1 MAPGR
6 LPEGDLA
13 VESVG
18 LPTYAETKDSGVEWL
33 GRVPAHWTM
42 RKMRQCASISG
53 GMTPSMEDG
62 RFWGGN
68 IPWVTP
74 KDMKTMVIGDSLL
87 RVTDTALA
95 ETTLRLVQ
103 SPAVLMVVRGMILA
117 RRVPIA
123 RTTVPVTI
131 NQDMKAL
138 APSPAL
144 NAAYMASFLDC
155 AHDGLFPL
163 IDEAGHGTRR
173 LPTERWL
180 DLPMAVPPEAEQT
193 AVVRFLDYV
202 GRRIRRYIRAKE
214 KLIVLLEEQK
224 QAVVNQ
230 AVTGQIDV
238 RTGQPHPAYKD
249 SGVEWLP
256 EVPTHWSMRRNVRLF
271 TERHE
276 TGFGDLPVL
285 EVSLRTGVQIR
296 DLEDGGRKQQMTDRD
311 KYKRAA
317 KGDLAYNMMRL
328 WQGAIGVVPTDGLV
342 SPAYVVARPLDAAEA
357 VYYDHLFRTN
367 SYKQQVNRNSRGIVS
382 DRNRL
387 YWDGFKRMAL
397 QGLVWNVS
405 ESG

>member
-68 IPWVTP
+68 VPWVTP

-180 DLPMAVPPEAEQT
+180 DLPMAIPPEAEQT

-202 GRRIRRYIRAKE
+202 GRRIRRSIRAKE
-214 KLIVLLEEQK
+214 KLIALLEEQK
-224 QAVVNQ
+224 QAVVSQ

-238 RTGQPHPAYKD
+238 RTGQPYAAYKE
-249 SGVEWLP
+249 SGVEWLGRIP
-256 EVPTHWSMRRNVRLF
+256 GPLGSTSFEARPRADH
-271 TERHE
+271 
-276 TGFGDLPVL
+276 G
-285 EVSLRTGVQIR
+285 LRTQN
-296 DLEDGGRKQQMTDRD
+296 
-311 KYKRAA
+311 RA
-317 KGDLAYNMMRL
+317 
-328 WQGAIGVVPTDGLV
+328 
-342 SPAYVVARPLDAAEA
+342 
-357 VYYDHLFRTN
+357 
-367 SYKQQVNRNSRGIVS
+367 SR
-382 DRNRL
+382 R
-387 YWDGFKRMAL
+387 
-397 QGLVWNVS
+397 Q
-405 ESG
+405 